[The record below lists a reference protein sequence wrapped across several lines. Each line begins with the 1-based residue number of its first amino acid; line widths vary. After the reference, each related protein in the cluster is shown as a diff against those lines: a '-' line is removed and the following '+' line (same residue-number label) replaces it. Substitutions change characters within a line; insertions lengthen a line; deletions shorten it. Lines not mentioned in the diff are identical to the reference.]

1 MDYIDAI
8 NVDGV
13 PYLVKDKFAAHTA
26 ELSLGFGQD
35 GKLYIFVSGVA
46 IGTGVTISGSIA
58 TDDITVVDNVMTIRG
73 LANTPV
79 QSGNTLIIS

>member
-1 MDYIDAI
+1 MAYINKI

-13 PYLVKDKFAAHTA
+13 EYEVQDNDAVPIS

-46 IGTGVTISGSIA
+46 VGTGVEISGSVA
-58 TDDITVVDNVMTIRG
+58 TDDITVVDNVITIRG

-79 QSGNTLIIS
+79 QNGNTLTIS